1 MYMCMHMYRRVRQ
14 HAHPMRARALT
25 ALGHAVRPQPALQA
39 HCGLVGDFIGAQLH
53 RARGAHK
60 ADGDRGRTGR
70 SDQRQQCHHKHGRAR
85 RQQESCSSRGLVR
98 CGMRP
103 RAAPAM
109 CMLKLQHYREV
120 YISCAK
126 RQFSAIRLP
135 ECALRAERQRRVGL
149 VVHCVFLD
157 AHSFCPSV
165 ARFSFNANEIRITAL
180 YGEYDISQCQ
190 VSYHKNVDDQKKQ

>member
-1 MYMCMHMYRRVRQ
+1 MEVPTRMNERAGERNLCPPALEILSAKDDVSLLPVCSIASAARVLLETLLRVFAPAEARFPRTLRSPLLSLSLVVVVETSNLNESDSMNVQISTTCHMYMYMYMYMYRRVRQ

-85 RQQESCSSRGLVR
+85 R
-98 CGMRP
+98 
-103 RAAPAM
+103 
-109 CMLKLQHYREV
+109 
-120 YISCAK
+120 
-126 RQFSAIRLP
+126 
-135 ECALRAERQRRVGL
+135 
-149 VVHCVFLD
+149 
-157 AHSFCPSV
+157 
-165 ARFSFNANEIRITAL
+165 
-180 YGEYDISQCQ
+180 
-190 VSYHKNVDDQKKQ
+190 